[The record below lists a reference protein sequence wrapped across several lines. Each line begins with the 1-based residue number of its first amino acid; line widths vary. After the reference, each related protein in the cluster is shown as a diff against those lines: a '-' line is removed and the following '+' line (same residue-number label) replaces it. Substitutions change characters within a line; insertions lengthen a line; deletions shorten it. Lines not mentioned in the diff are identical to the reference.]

1 MIAFGWR
8 VALPD
13 RDARRAL
20 VAALPAAACRALLL
34 CPAVGCPC
42 ATGAS
47 SAPACRVEVCGDRWL
62 TAHCEGPDWLVRA
75 LEHEA
80 SVTVHVELGRAL
92 SGREVEA
99 MYGEIVALA
108 PGAAVFSASV

>member
-1 MIAFGWR
+1 VIGFGWR
-8 VALPD
+8 VATPD
-13 RDARRAL
+13 RGVRRAL

-42 ATGAS
+42 ATGAG
-47 SAPACRVEVCGDRWL
+47 AEPACRVEVSGDRWL

-80 SVTVHVELGRAL
+80 SVTVQVELGRAL

-99 MYGEIVALA
+99 MHRELVALA
-108 PGAAVFSASV
+108 PGAAIFSASV